1 MESVIFYGVILLIV
15 LNFLFDVFADI
26 LNDQARMRTIPDNV
40 KDVYDQEEYK
50 NWMKYSTEINR
61 LKSLKRLLAFF
72 FIVLMLLNGGFQDI
86 ATWTRDITGANVY
99 LETLLFLGIL
109 FLVQYLYNL
118 PFSIY
123 YTFSIE
129 ERYGFNKATRKT
141 FITDKIKSLIL
152 SVLFGG
158 GLILLL
164 TVIYERTGNLF
175 VLVAFIAFVVIFIFI
190 NMTYTTIWVPLFN
203 SLTPLEDSE
212 LKTKIEKFAQS
223 QDYEIKKIQVMDA
236 SKRSTKL
243 NAFFSGFGK
252 FKTVV
257 LFDTLLDKMDDDAIV
272 SVLAHEIG
280 HAKHKDIIRNMVM
293 SFITLAVMLGLLY
306 GFLSVDVFYQA
317 FNFDSIHLGF
327 MLLIFMFIVSPIS
340 LLIGIISNYS
350 SRKAE
355 YKADYFAASN
365 TDAKSMITALK
376 ILSRE
381 NYSNLTPHALYVFLY
396 YSHPPVS
403 DRINHIAPLL
413 K

>member
-1 MESVIFYGVILLIV
+1 MESVIFYGVIILIV
-15 LNFLFDVFADI
+15 LSFLFDVFADM
-26 LNDQARMRTIPDNV
+26 LNDKARMRTIPDNV
-40 KDVYDQEEYK
+40 KDVYDQDAYK
-50 NWMKYSTEINR
+50 NWLTYSTEINR
-61 LKSLKRLLAFF
+61 MTSLKRLLAFF

-86 ATWTRDITGANVY
+86 AAWTRAITNANPY
-99 LETLLFLGIL
+99 GETILFLGIL
-109 FLVQYLYNL
+109 FVIQFLYNL

-152 SVLFGG
+152 SVVFGG
-158 GLILLL
+158 GLIMLI

-175 VLVAFIAFVVIFIFI
+175 VLVAFIAFVVIFLFI

-203 SLTPLEDSE
+203 TLTPLEDSA
-212 LKTKIEKFAQS
+212 LKTKIEDFAHR
-223 QDYEIKKIQVMDA
+223 QDYAIKKIQVMDA
-236 SKRSTKL
+236 SRRSTKL

-252 FKTVV
+252 FKNVV

-280 HAKHKDIIRNMVM
+280 HAKHKDVIRNMTM

-306 GFLSVDVFYQA
+306 GFLSADVFYEA
-317 FNFDSIHLGF
+317 FGFEHVHLGF
-327 MLLIFMFIVSPIS
+327 MLLLFMFIVSPIS
-340 LLIGIISNYS
+340 MFIGMLSNYT

-355 YKADYFAASN
+355 YKADYFAASQ
-365 TDAKSMITALK
+365 TDAKSMIAALK
-376 ILSRE
+376 VLSKE

-403 DRINHIAPLL
+403 DRISHIAPLL